1 MRANI
6 NNIEN
11 VEGEYHVMFFEG
23 KNMVEAA
30 KNELRY
36 AWFSLLFFSALLLIF
51 IIVSGFNL
59 YYVGF
64 LGVFLIAFLLFYI
77 FLKREKHRGVKQC
90 VYAVQKSKTT
100 DIVAKQVDNRRAG
113 RALVRSMSGT
123 LDRYDVKEKY
133 PKWHQKIKRRLRH
146 EHIVDAITQF
156 EEENKKRK
164 AD

>member
-23 KNMVEAA
+23 KNIVEAA

-36 AWFSLLFFSALLLIF
+36 AWFSLLFFSALLLLF
-51 IIVSGFNL
+51 IVISGFNL

-64 LGVFLIAFLLFYI
+64 LAVFLVVFLVFYI
-77 FLKREKHRGVKQC
+77 LLKREKRKGVKQC
-90 VYAVQKSKTT
+90 VYAVQKSRTT
-100 DIVAKQVDNRRAG
+100 DIVAKQVDNRKAG

-123 LDRYDVKEKY
+123 LDKYDVKEKY
-133 PKWHQKIKRRLRH
+133 PKLRQKIKRRLRH

-156 EEENKKRK
+156 EEENKKK
-164 AD
+164 KSD